1 MLKADRS
8 ERIGIV
14 AGGGTLPFAVA
25 RAVAARG
32 KTPVLLAIE
41 GYCDPSLLGGY
52 EHHWVKIGRM
62 GRILQI
68 LRAERLHEIVCV
80 GSLVRPALSEILLD
94 WQTIRILPALIT
106 AFRGGD
112 DHLLTGV
119 ARLFE
124 KHGLSFVGIADV
136 APELTMPDGSI
147 TRRKPDET
155 ALRDIAKGR
164 AVLAAMSS
172 FDIGQAVVV
181 IDGHVIAL
189 EDLGGTDALLG
200 RIARMRSE
208 QRLRAQPG
216 RGVLIKMP
224 KAGQDLRF
232 DLPAIGPRTV
242 EEAAGAGLAGI
253 ATVAGRTLIAEPETV
268 VVEADRAGIFV
279 AGFSA

>member
-136 APELTMPDGSI
+136 APELKVFYNGNNTSI
-147 TRRKPDET
+147 GPHLGQMSDTERKSYTINAGDY
-155 ALRDIAKGR
+155 LW
-164 AVLAAMSS
+164 V
-172 FDIGQAVVV
+172 
-181 IDGHVIAL
+181 
-189 EDLGGTDALLG
+189 TDATG
-200 RIARMRSE
+200 
-208 QRLRAQPG
+208 
-216 RGVLIKMP
+216 
-224 KAGQDLRF
+224 
-232 DLPAIGPRTV
+232 AIIYGPTQQN
-242 EEAAGAGLAGI
+242 ASSSKTCTLAGGC
-253 ATVAGRTLIAEPETV
+253 V
-268 VVEADRAGIFV
+268 
-279 AGFSA
+279 